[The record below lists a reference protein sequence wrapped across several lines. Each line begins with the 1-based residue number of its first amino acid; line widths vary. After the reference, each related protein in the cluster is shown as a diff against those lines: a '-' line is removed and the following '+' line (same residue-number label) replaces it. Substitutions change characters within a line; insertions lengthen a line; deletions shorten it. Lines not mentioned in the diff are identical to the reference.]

1 MTLSLR
7 NRLIRLTILFCFV
20 LSAFFLI
27 TFFYLNKDDY
37 FSLSS
42 LVNSLNKL
50 DRFTSDS
57 AYNSLYWAIITA
69 SVLYVFSIIT
79 SLVLF
84 HYFKKKVSPEI
95 FFFILFILS
104 LSLQSIRLFELQLIM
119 IQVSPFYGVLIT
131 RAYYFFRLF
140 GVFCFFASSLFPIG
154 VQFQKLGTILISILL
169 LSFTISALM
178 PIDPTRMN
186 GFFLYNISD
195 SLSLLVMTLSIRVL
209 TVINFIRVSL
219 TTRSRN
225 YLAVL
230 IAAVLIIA
238 GDELLL
244 LLPVP
249 LISITLLFTGAII
262 YSRSLYTY
270 YLWI

>member
-7 NRLIRLTILFCFV
+7 NRLIRITIIFCFA
-20 LSAFFLI
+20 LSAFYLLSY
-27 TFFYLNKDDY
+27 FYLNQNNF
-37 FSLSS
+37 FSLSAVTGS
-42 LVNSLNKL
+42 LDNL
-50 DRFTSDS
+50 DSFTSES
-57 AYNSLYWAIITA
+57 VYSSLFWAIITA
-69 SVLYVFSIIT
+69 TVLFVFSITT

-95 FFFILFILS
+95 FFFVLFVLS
-104 LSLQSIRLFELQLIM
+104 LSLQSIRLFQLQLLLMQI
-119 IQVSPFYGVLIT
+119 SPFFGVLIT
-131 RAYYFFRLF
+131 RAYYFFKLF
-140 GVFCFFASSLFPIG
+140 GIFCLFASSLFPIG
-154 VQFQKLGTILISILL
+154 VQFQKFGTILISILL

-186 GFFLYNISD
+186 SFFLYEISD
-195 SLSLLVMTLSIRVL
+195 SMSLLVMTLSIRFL

-230 IAAVLIIA
+230 IAAVLIIT
-238 GDELLL
+238 GDELLFV
-244 LLPVP
+244 LPVP
-249 LISITLLFTGAII
+249 FISIILLLTGTII